1 MSGTM
6 KSTHTHEHRQQSGED
21 YGFSPDQFSAFVSI
35 VGASNVIPVQEHK
48 SVTKQPNDF

>member
-21 YGFSPDQFSAFVSI
+21 YGFFPDQFSALVSI
-35 VGASNVIPVQEHK
+35 VGASNAIPVQEHEGIAE
-48 SVTKQPNDF
+48 QPNDF